1 MYHSGATL
9 AFGLPPPSFE
19 GETTMGQRILPNYP
33 DLDAIVTMKLRDG
46 REVHVRHMRP
56 SDAELLERMFYKLSS
71 ETRYR
76 RFFVPLD
83 NLDEERVHLEA
94 RRLAKIN
101 PAYETALIAVIEED
115 GREEAIAVARYTC
128 LRHRDDACEGSIVL
142 RDDFQ
147 GQGLGRQ
154 LFDLLVQVALAHGL
168 RHMILLT
175 HADNTGM
182 IALVQKLGLPY
193 KGRYSAGLYEMDVQL
208 ADGAPFFPFT
218 AP

>member
-1 MYHSGATL
+1 
-9 AFGLPPPSFE
+9 
-19 GETTMGQRILPNYP
+19 MGQLILPNYP
-33 DLDAIVTMKLRDG
+33 DLGAVVTMKLRDG
-46 REVHVRHMRP
+46 HTVHVRHMREA
-56 SDAELLERMFYKLSS
+56 DAELLERLFYKLSS

-83 NLDEERVHLEA
+83 SLDEERVQIEA

-101 PAYETALIAVIEED
+101 PAYETALIAVIEEH

-128 LRHRDDACEGSIVL
+128 LHHSDDACEGSIVL

-147 GQGLGRQ
+147 GKGLGQ
-154 LFDLLVQVALAHGL
+154 KLFDLLVQVALTHGL
-168 RHMILLT
+168 RHMVLLT
-175 HADNTGM
+175 HADNSGM

-218 AP
+218 SS